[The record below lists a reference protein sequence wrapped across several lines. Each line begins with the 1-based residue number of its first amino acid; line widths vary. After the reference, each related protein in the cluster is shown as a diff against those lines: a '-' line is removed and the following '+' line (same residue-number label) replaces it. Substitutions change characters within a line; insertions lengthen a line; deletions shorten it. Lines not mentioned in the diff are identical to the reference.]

1 MASQIPQELNKAR
14 EIPKEY
20 ISGFSF
26 FENIEDQ
33 NHIAN
38 FTPQQ
43 LAEVLLL
50 WPERYSQGRF
60 VYELWRSGNMETV
73 YDFFMLTPTLEGNT
87 FTLVEG
93 SEIPR
98 DQLYEDDI
106 IFNTALML
114 KTKGVH
120 KDECIAFLYSLACA
134 SANAH
139 DNQAYGEKLFNTNA
153 VDDRVTRMMQEVEGT
168 NF

>member
-1 MASQIPQELNKAR
+1 MSSQIPQELNKAR
-14 EIPKEY
+14 EIPSKY
-20 ISGFSF
+20 VSGFSF

-38 FTPQQ
+38 LTPQQ
-43 LAEVLLL
+43 LAEILLL
-50 WPERYSQGRF
+50 WPEKYSQGRF

-73 YDFFMLTPTLEGNT
+73 YDFFMLTPTQEGNT
-87 FTLVEG
+87 FTLIEG

-98 DQLYEDDI
+98 DQLYEDDV

-114 KTKGVH
+114 KVKGVS
-120 KDECIAFLYSLACA
+120 KDECIAFIYDLACA

-139 DNQAYGEKLFNTNA
+139 DDQIFGETPLNPGE
-153 VDDRVTRMMQEVEGT
+153 VDERVIRMMQEVEEID
-168 NF
+168 F